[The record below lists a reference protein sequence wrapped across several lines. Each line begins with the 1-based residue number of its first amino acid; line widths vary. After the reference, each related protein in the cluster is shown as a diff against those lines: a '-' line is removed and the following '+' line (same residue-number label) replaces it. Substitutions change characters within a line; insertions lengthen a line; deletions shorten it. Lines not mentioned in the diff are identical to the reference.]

1 MGVIAAVLVLIG
13 TGVYFGWYV
22 PVYQPLHET
31 VAEVN
36 GVKFDMAYLLDFSQ
50 YEYGQYASMFLD
62 YGLSDIQNDELMRQ
76 EAGKLGFTVSESEI
90 DQNLQG
96 SADKNNHAM
105 RDFVRAQL
113 LAQKLRE
120 SYFKPQ
126 LPETAD
132 QRSVLAMFLESQS
145 QTELIQQQVEAGT
158 DFGLLAGELSLD
170 TTTKD
175 DKGDLG
181 LHPKEVLPGITGS
194 DVLTDAIF
202 NQDVGSLSQIEDQA
216 KQKQLGYWLVK
227 VTERNSE
234 TNEAHA
240 FGMLLDSQEEA
251 LMIKGRLNAGE
262 DFDTLAE
269 EYSQSWTEDNKDDLG
284 WISID
289 STAATT
295 QYIFDTT
302 VPLDTVS
309 QPIKDASSTTK
320 GGYWLFKV
328 VSAENSAISDDDQNT
343 IIGQLFT
350 DWLDQI
356 LANPDNSVAS
366 YLDQNRKDWAT
377 DYLSNNA

>member
-1 MGVIAAVLVLIG
+1 MAIIAAVLVLVG
-13 TGVYFGWYV
+13 TGIYFGWYV
-22 PVYQPLHET
+22 PVYRPLHET

-36 GVKFDMAYLLDFSQ
+36 GVKFNMAYLLDFSQ

-76 EAGKLGFTVSESEI
+76 EAEKLGFTVSEEDI
-90 DQNLQG
+90 DQNLEG
-96 SADKNNHAM
+96 SSNKNNHAM

-113 LAQKLRE
+113 LAQKLRD

-126 LPETAD
+126 LPETMD
-132 QRSVLAMFLESQS
+132 QRQVMAMFLESRS
-145 QTELIQQQVEAGT
+145 QADQIQQSIEAGT

-175 DKGDLG
+175 DNGDLG
-181 LHPKEVLPGITGS
+181 LHPKDVIPQVSGS
-194 DVLTDAIF
+194 DVLADAIF
-202 NQDVGSLSQIEDQA
+202 TQEVGSLAQLEDQA

-227 VTERNSE
+227 VTERNSD
-234 TNEAHA
+234 TNESHA
-240 FGMLLDSQEEA
+240 FGMLLGSEEEA
-251 LMIKGRLNAGE
+251 ISINTKLNSGE

-269 EYSQSWTEDNKDDLG
+269 QYSQSWTEDNKDDLG

-302 VPLDTVS
+302 IPLDTVS
-309 QPIKDASSTTK
+309 QPIKDTSSTTK
-320 GGYWLFKV
+320 GGYWLVKV
-328 VSAENSAISDDDQNT
+328 TAAENSAISDDDQNT

-356 LANPDNSVAS
+356 IANPDNNVVS